1 MNVNKAFIVGRLVND
16 VTLRV
21 TPAGQS
27 VASFS
32 VATNRVWVDKAGQ
45 KQESTEF
52 HNIVVWG
59 KQAELCNQYLSKGR
73 EVCIEGR
80 LQTRSYQA
88 QTGEKKY
95 RTEIISERIQFG
107 AKSGGAS
114 QESFNAPKQ
123 GVDTPAPEP
132 LETID
137 IDAPAAATEE
147 SLGQQDTLED
157 QNPPF

>member
-1 MNVNKAFIVGRLVND
+1 

-21 TPAGQS
+21 TSAGQS
-27 VASFS
+27 VASFP

-45 KQESTEF
+45 KQEATEF

-59 KQAELCNQYLSKGR
+59 KQAELCNQYLAKGR
-73 EVCIEGR
+73 EVFIEGR

-95 RTEIISERIQFG
+95 RTEIVCEKVQFG
-107 AKSGGAS
+107 AKTSGA
-114 QESFNAPKQ
+114 QESLNAAKP
-123 GVDTPAPEP
+123 GIDPPPPES

-137 IDAPAAATEE
+137 LEAAPGAAEGAVSRPDA
-147 SLGQQDTLED
+147 LETDD
-157 QNPPF
+157 QPPPF